1 MTDTN
6 NTDQGRFAIRMAPL
20 VYLLLGALLIPMGL
34 AHAGDAS
41 SEATPHDFSCMD
53 VTQIPQVE
61 CAALVAFH
69 NSTDGPHWWR
79 REGWLQSN
87 TPCTWFGLACT
98 KGHITQ
104 IVMENNWLRG
114 YLPPELGNLTNLL
127 RLRLSGNE
135 LHDQIPV
142 ELGHLTNLQSMELGG
157 NRLNGI
163 LPPELGDLTGLY
175 VLDLH
180 ANHITGN
187 IPTTL
192 GNLTN
197 LNRLMLSVNHLSGP
211 IPPELGNL
219 TNLLQLALSENL
231 LSGPIPPTLGNLSNL
246 ELLAIELCFLSGE
259 LPPELGNLHNLHSL
273 LLYRNQLQ
281 GAIPAT
287 FGNLTNLEYL
297 SLNSNHLSGP
307 IPPELGQL
315 TNVHDLIL
323 SGNHLSG
330 SIPPELG
337 NMSSLSGLE
346 LSDNQLSGEVPPEL
360 MQPPYLSWVGVDYNM
375 VTPTDPTVIAWLNM
389 VDPGWEYTQTVPP
402 SHVQATLVA
411 SRSVT
416 LTWMPIL
423 HLWWEE
429 GFYEVSYATRPGGP
443 YKVHG
448 TTPNRATDH
457 YAADD
462 LSPANLYCFVVRTFT
477 ARPIFYFANEWWSA
491 YSPEVCVGAPT
502 AVRLRSFSAA
512 ATFWGRPLCTA
523 GRWPLLC
530 RAFPVR

>member
-61 CAALVAFH
+61 CAALVALY
-69 NSTDGPHWWR
+69 NSTNGAQWGAAV
-79 REGWLQSN
+79 GWLQTN
-87 TPCTWFGLACT
+87 TPCAWGGITCVDGRVGLL
-98 KGHITQ
+98 I
-104 IVMENNWLRG
+104 
-114 YLPPELGNLTNLL
+114 
-127 RLRLSGNE
+127 
-135 LHDQIPV
+135 
-142 ELGHLTNLQSMELGG
+142 LGG
-157 NRLNGI
+157 RNIQGT

-175 VLDLH
+175 VLRL
-180 ANHITGN
+180 AGTGLTGN
-187 IPTTL
+187 IPATL
-192 GNLTN
+192 GNLKN
-197 LNRLMLSVNHLSGP
+197 LNRLSLFNSHLSGP

-219 TNLLQLALSENL
+219 VNLQSLQLSENE
-231 LSGPIPPTLGNLSNL
+231 LSGPIPPTLGNLSLL
-246 ELLAIELCFLSGE
+246 EGLAIELCFLSGE

-375 VTPTDPTVIAWLNM
+375 VTPTDPAVIAWLNM

>member
-1 MTDTN
+1 MADTN
-6 NTDQGRFAIRMAPL
+6 NTEQGRFAIKIIAAAISCLAVFL
-20 VYLLLGALLIPMGL
+20 VTVGL
-34 AHAGDAS
+34 AHAGDVP
-41 SEATPHDFSCMD
+41 SEATPRDFSCME
-53 VTQIPQVE
+53 VTQIPLADCQ
-61 CAALVAFH
+61 ALVALY
-69 NSTDGPHWWR
+69 NNTNGAQWGSSW
-79 REGWLQSN
+79 GWLQTN
-87 TPCTWFGLACT
+87 TPCTWGGVTC
-98 KGHITQ
+98 
-104 IVMENNWLRG
+104 
-114 YLPPELGNLTNLL
+114 
-127 RLRLSGNE
+127 
-135 LHDQIPV
+135 V
-142 ELGHLTNLQSMELGG
+142 EGRVGSLILGG
-157 NRLNGI
+157 RNMQGA

-175 VLDLH
+175 VLEL
-180 ANHITGN
+180 NYTGLTGN
-187 IPTTL
+187 IPATL
-192 GNLTN
+192 GNLKN
-197 LNRLMLSVNHLSGP
+197 LNRLSLFSSHLSGP

-219 TNLLQLALSENL
+219 VNLYLLQLSENE
-231 LSGPIPPTLGNLSNL
+231 LSGPIPPTLGNLSLL
-246 ELLAIELCFLSGE
+246 EGLAIELCFLSGE
-259 LPPELGNLHNLHSL
+259 IPPELGNLHNLGSL

-297 SLNSNHLSGP
+297 SLGTNHLSGP

-360 MQPPYLSWVGVDYNM
+360 MQPPYLSWVGVDYNL
-375 VTPTDPTVIAWLNM
+375 VTPTDPTVIAWLNI

-416 LTWMPIL
+416 LTWTPIP

-443 YKVHG
+443 YVVHG
-448 TTPNRATDH
+448 TTPDRATDH
-457 YAADD
+457 YAAND
-462 LSPANLYCFVVRTFT
+462 LPPANLYCFVVRTFT
-477 ARPIFYFANEWWSA
+477 ARPIYYFANEWWSA

-502 AVRLRSFSAA
+502 AVRMHSFSAT
-512 ATFWGRPLCTA
+512 ATLWGRPLCA
-523 GRWPLLC
+523 SGRWSLLC
-530 RAFPVR
+530 QALPVK

>member
-1 MTDTN
+1 MMRVFDTN
-6 NTDQGRFAIRMAPL
+6 NANQGRFAIKITVVAL
-20 VYLLLGALLIPMGL
+20 SFLIALLTTVGL
-34 AHAGDAS
+34 AHAYEAIP
-41 SEATPHDFSCMD
+41 EATPHEFSCAE
-53 VTQIPQVE
+53 VTQIPQE
-61 CAALVAFH
+61 DCAALVALY
-69 NSTDGPHWWR
+69 NSTNGAQWGAAV
-79 REGWLQSN
+79 GWLQTN
-87 TPCTWFGLACT
+87 TPCAWG
-98 KGHITQ
+98 GITCVDGRVGVL
-104 IVMENNWLRG
+104 I
-114 YLPPELGNLTNLL
+114 
-127 RLRLSGNE
+127 
-135 LHDQIPV
+135 
-142 ELGHLTNLQSMELGG
+142 LGG
-157 NRLNGI
+157 RNIQGT

-175 VLDLH
+175 VLRL
-180 ANHITGN
+180 AGTGLTGN
-187 IPTTL
+187 IPATL
-192 GNLTN
+192 GNLKN
-197 LNRLMLSVNHLSGP
+197 LNRLSLFNSHLSGP

-219 TNLLQLALSENL
+219 VNLQSLQLSENE

-287 FGNLTNLEYL
+287 FGNLTNLGYL
-297 SLNSNHLSGP
+297 SLNSNRLSGP
-307 IPPELGQL
+307 IPPELGLL

-346 LSDNQLSGEVPPEL
+346 LSDNQLSGEVPAEL

-375 VTPTDPTVIAWLNM
+375 VTPTDPTVIAWLNV

-416 LTWMPIL
+416 LTWTPIL

-443 YKVHG
+443 YRVHG
-448 TTPNRATDH
+448 TTPDRATDH
-457 YAADD
+457 YAAND

-512 ATFWGRPLCTA
+512 ATFWGHPLCTP

-530 RAFPVR
+530 RTLPVR

>member
-1 MTDTN
+1 MADAN
-6 NTDQGRFAIRMAPL
+6 NTEQGRFAIKIIAVAISCLAVLL
-20 VYLLLGALLIPMGL
+20 VTVGL
-34 AHAGDAS
+34 AHEGDVP
-41 SEATPHDFSCMD
+41 SEETPHDFSCKD

-61 CAALVAFH
+61 CEALVALY
-69 NSTDGPHWWR
+69 NSTNGAQWGTAA
-79 REGWLQSN
+79 GWLQTN
-87 TPCTWFGLACT
+87 TPCTWGGVTCVEGRVGLLNLV
-98 KGHITQ
+98 G
-104 IVMENNWLRG
+104 RG
-114 YLPPELGNLTNLL
+114 LQGSIAPELGNL
-127 RLRLSGNE
+127 G
-135 LHDQIPV
+135 
-142 ELGHLTNLQSMELGG
+142 
-157 NRLNGI
+157 
-163 LPPELGDLTGLY
+163 GLY
-175 VLDLH
+175 VLDLSH
-180 ANHITGN
+180 NNFVGGM
-187 IPTTL
+187 PPTL

-197 LNRLMLSVNHLSGP
+197 LNRLRIFSSHLSGP

-219 TNLLQLALSENL
+219 VNLQELQLSENL
-231 LSGPIPPTLGNLSNL
+231 LSGPIPPTLGNLPIL

-259 LPPELGNLHNLHSL
+259 IPPELGNLHNLHSL

-323 SGNHLSG
+323 SSNHLSG

-346 LSDNQLSGEVPPEL
+346 LSDNQLSGEVPAEL

-375 VTPTDPTVIAWLNM
+375 VTPTDPTVIAWLNI

-416 LTWMPIL
+416 LTWTPIP

-443 YKVHG
+443 YVVHG
-448 TTPNRATDH
+448 TTPDRATDH
-457 YAADD
+457 YAAAD
-462 LSPANLYCFVVRTFT
+462 LPPANLYCFVVRTFT
-477 ARPIFYFANEWWSA
+477 ARPVYYFANEWWSA
-491 YSPEVCVGAPT
+491 HSPEVCVGAPT
-502 AVRLRSFSAA
+502 AVRMHSFSAT
-512 ATFWGRPLCTA
+512 ATFWARPLCPL

-530 RAFPVR
+530 RALPEK

>member
-61 CAALVAFH
+61 CAALVALY
-69 NSTDGPHWWR
+69 NSTNGAQWGAAV
-79 REGWLQSN
+79 GWLQTN
-87 TPCTWFGLACT
+87 TPCAWGGITCVDGRVGLL
-98 KGHITQ
+98 I
-104 IVMENNWLRG
+104 
-114 YLPPELGNLTNLL
+114 
-127 RLRLSGNE
+127 
-135 LHDQIPV
+135 
-142 ELGHLTNLQSMELGG
+142 LGG
-157 NRLNGI
+157 RNIQGT

-175 VLDLH
+175 VLRL
-180 ANHITGN
+180 AGTGLTGN
-187 IPTTL
+187 IPATL
-192 GNLTN
+192 GNLKN
-197 LNRLMLSVNHLSGP
+197 LNRLSLFNSHLSGP

-219 TNLLQLALSENL
+219 VNLQSLQLSENE
-231 LSGPIPPTLGNLSNL
+231 LSGPIPPTLGNLSLL
-246 ELLAIELCFLSGE
+246 EGLAIELCFLSGE

-375 VTPTDPTVIAWLNM
+375 VTPTDPAVIAWLNM

-502 AVRLRSFSAA
+502 AVRLHSFSAT